1 MIANMATVGNQKLAE
16 VLAEDCF
23 QELGYVV
30 VETGACRERLV
41 TLLQTKKLPIPDI
54 LSYEHVLP
62 YG

>member
-1 MIANMATVGNQKLAE
+1 MIANMATVENQQLAE
-16 VLAEDCF
+16 VLAEVYI

-41 TLLQTKKLPIPDI
+41 TLLQTKNLPVPDV
-54 LSYEHVLP
+54 LSYEHLLR